1 MPILAAQAVASYL
14 LIVTTINGTETNLFT
29 TLMTLD
35 LCQAKIAQLKERNP
49 KLKLRCEKVL

>member
-1 MPILAAQAVASYL
+1 MVLAQAAAMYL

-35 LCQAKIAQLKERNP
+35 LCQANIAQLKERNP

>member
-1 MPILAAQAVASYL
+1 MILAQAVASYL